1 MKMVM
6 AVIHRDQ
13 ADLVLEN
20 LINAGYGATFTE
32 SRGGMLR
39 QAQKMVF
46 TAVNAADLKA
56 VLNIIKSHCRTKVAV
71 GSHEEPEAGDAI
83 SPGPTSVVTELG
95 GAVVFVWELDTFET
109 Y

>member
-6 AVIHRDQ
+6 AVIPREE
-13 ADLVLEN
+13 ADRVLEN
-20 LINAGYGATFTE
+20 LIDAGYGATFTE

-46 TAVNAADLKA
+46 VAVQASKLADVVK
-56 VLNIIKSHCRTKVAV
+56 IIRENCRTEVEV
-71 GSHEEPEAGDAI
+71 SSDTIHDGFVDDGRTPV
-83 SPGPTSVVTELG
+83 TTELG
-95 GAVVFVWELDTFET
+95 GAAVFVWDLERFET